1 MERGRGRC
9 FDALVDVNREELPP
23 VGGKVGSNIPIGQ
36 DAGGQG
42 KLGRPRWKNISSPE
56 DGWKN

>member
-1 MERGRGRC
+1 
-9 FDALVDVNREELPP
+9 VDVNREELPP